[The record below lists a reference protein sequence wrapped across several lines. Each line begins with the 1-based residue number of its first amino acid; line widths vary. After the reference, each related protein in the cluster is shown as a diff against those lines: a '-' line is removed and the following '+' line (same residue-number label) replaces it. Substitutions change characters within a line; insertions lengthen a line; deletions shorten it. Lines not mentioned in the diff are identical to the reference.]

1 MRARPNRRPLRFA
14 VALAAALLILASA
27 AVPVAAAEP
36 ATISVL
42 ALGDS
47 ISQGRASCT
56 TKADCPVNSWSTGSA
71 PAVRSIASRL
81 QEIAPGSVVSTAN
94 HAKSGSRIRA
104 VAAMVTSAA
113 AAGASPDVV
122 TLMIGG
128 NDLCH
133 GDLYPAADGYT
144 MTTAAAFSTSASSLL
159 QQIGSTWPTATILL
173 GSVPDVA
180 SEWAGLRGGPAE
192 PVWVASKLCRTTRG
206 VTDTGVPLTGEAQ
219 TASAA
224 AAALR
229 TQQYDRA
236 LASACAAVGPRCVW
250 DGGAFTA
257 TPLTPDIVSTVDW
270 FHPNAR
276 GQALIADVLWGSER
290 VPAWAARFAATTST
304 PLPTATPTST
314 PEPTASPTPEPTAS
328 PAPGPTATPTPV
340 PTEAPVPT
348 VTPTA
353 TVPAEPE
360 PSAAPTPE
368 PTVAPTSPAT
378 PVPTPSAAPTADTP
392 EPSPL
397 PTAAPTPIPTATPI
411 STSTPAPA
419 PSPSATPAPTTTP
432 RPTVPPSAAPSSTPT
447 PSATPTRTPTA
458 SPTPTPTRTATATPT
473 PTRTPSATP
482 TPTRTPSATPTP
494 TPTPV
499 RDTTAPVA
507 RITSPAT
514 GSTVVGTVT
523 LVAVSDPDTASL
535 VFWSGKTRIG
545 AAKQAADGSWMLT
558 VSTGGF
564 TKGSHPVTAKPVD
577 RAGNTSTSAAITV
590 TVR

>member
-14 VALAAALLILASA
+14 VALGTALLVLASA

-71 PAVRSIASRL
+71 PAVRSIATRL

-94 HAKSGSRIRA
+94 YAKSGSRIRA

-159 QQIGSTWPTATILL
+159 QQIGSAWPTTTILL

-229 TQQYDRA
+229 TEQYDRA

-276 GQALIADVLWGSER
+276 GQALIADVLWGPER
-290 VPAWAARFAATTST
+290 VPAWAARFAATTAT

-314 PEPTASPTPEPTAS
+314 PEPTASPAPE
-328 PAPGPTATPTPV
+328 PTATPTPV
-340 PTEAPVPT
+340 PTESPVPT

-353 TVPAEPE
+353 TAPAEPE

-368 PTVAPTSPAT
+368 PTSAPTSPAT

-397 PTAAPTPIPTATPI
+397 PTAAPTPKPTATPI
-411 STSTPAPA
+411 STPTPTPA
-419 PSPSATPAPTTTP
+419 PSPSATPAPTATP
-432 RPTVPPSAAPSSTPT
+432 RPTVPPSAVPSSTPT
-447 PSATPTRTPTA
+447 PSVTPAPTRTPTA

-494 TPTPV
+494 TPV
-499 RDTTAPVA
+499 RDTTALVA
-507 RITSPAT
+507 RITSPAA

-545 AAKQAADGSWMLT
+545 AAKQAADGSWTLT

-577 RAGNTSTSAAITV
+577 RAGNTSTSAAITL